1 MHATSPTLHPVAPV
15 ETNSSDQRLNG
26 RYPITLELQYK
37 LLNKGRVEHLGA
49 GRTLNISSGGV
60 LFEADGVLPPTGPI
74 ELALSWPF
82 LLEGICNLKLV
93 MRGRIVRCDIDSRV
107 IAVKAEY
114 HEFHT
119 AGVRSPKVRVMTA
132 NAAVS

>member
-1 MHATSPTLHPVAPV
+1 MNATSVSLHRVAPA
-15 ETNSSDQRLNG
+15 EINSGDQRLNG

-37 LLNKGRVEHLGA
+37 LLNKGRVEHLGV

-60 LFEADGVLPPTGPI
+60 LFEADGLLPPTGPI

-93 MRGRIVRCDIDSRV
+93 MRGRIVRCDTSSRA
-107 IAVKAEY
+107 IAVKTEF

-119 AGVRSPKVRVMTA
+119 AGVRSSKVRTMTA
-132 NAAVS
+132 SAAVS

>member
-1 MHATSPTLHPVAPV
+1 MHATSASLLPVAP
-15 ETNSSDQRLNG
+15 EKANFGDQRLNG
-26 RYPITLELQYK
+26 RYPIILELQYK

-60 LFEADGVLPPTGPI
+60 LFEADGLLPPTGPI

-93 MRGRIVRCDIDSRV
+93 MRGRIVRCDTRSRA
-107 IAVKAEY
+107 IAVKTEY

-119 AGVRSPKVRVMTA
+119 AGVRSPRVRNM
-132 NAAVS
+132 AAVAVS